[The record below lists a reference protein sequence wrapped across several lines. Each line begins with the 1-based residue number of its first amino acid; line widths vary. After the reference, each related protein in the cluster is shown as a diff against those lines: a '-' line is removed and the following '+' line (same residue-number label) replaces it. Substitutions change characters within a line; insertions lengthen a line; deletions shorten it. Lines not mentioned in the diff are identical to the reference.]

1 MRSRYLINNGV
12 TGSGDSRRL
21 PLFLLLALALHLG
34 ILALMPKRHV
44 SITRPLG
51 ELSLSF
57 AASAAESKSAKALP
71 EKKRAAIEL
80 STVGKPVTNRYQSI
94 QTDSRTGV
102 ADDSD
107 RYNKTMVQRQ
117 RLDDGDTHT
126 IRQQLLGQI
135 ETRLSRYL
143 VYPPLA
149 RQRGWQGEVRL
160 AVDVN
165 PVGELANIQI
175 AQSSGHRLLD
185 LSAKQALTQVRRVVL
200 AADWRGRVYTNM
212 MVPIRY
218 QLNSP

>member
-1 MRSRYLINNGV
+1 MNRYLTNNGV
-12 TGSGDSRRL
+12 TVSGNAHRL
-21 PLFLLLALALHLG
+21 PLFLLLALVLHLG
-34 ILALMPKRHV
+34 ILALIPESPL

-51 ELSLSF
+51 ELSLNF
-57 AASAAESKSAKALP
+57 ATSTAESKRFNALP
-71 EKKRAAIEL
+71 VKKSGGFEL
-80 STVGKPVTNRYQSI
+80 STVGKPIVKRYKS
-94 QTDSRTGV
+94 TPNAPRTGV
-102 ADDSD
+102 AADSN
-107 RYNKTMVQRQ
+107 RHNAEMIQRQ
-117 RLDDGDTHT
+117 RPDDGDMHA
-126 IRQQLLGQI
+126 IRQHLLGQI

-143 VYPPLA
+143 VYPPVA
-149 RQRGWQGEVRL
+149 QQRGWQGEVRL

-185 LSAKQALTQVRRVVL
+185 LSAKQALTQVRRLVL